1 MPKTPIRYTAPGSS
15 PGHAI
20 EFAEADARDARV
32 HWIRYNE
39 AEIEQETDAFVGDAL
54 EGLTPNKVDWL
65 HFDHVPSPSTL
76 RWLKER
82 LGIDPLTL
90 EDVHNGNQRT
100 KLERF
105 ESQSFM
111 VITVPVIQEGQ
122 VVLEQFSLFLG
133 PHWVI
138 SIWPGSPGVVEPVRD
153 RLRGG
158 GLGRLRKRAADYLFY
173 SLVDAAVD
181 SAFPVLEAMRL
192 EVEELEELLLEGP
205 SEEAL
210 DRVRRSQRNVI
221 TLRRLNLPG
230 RETFGQLTR
239 EEDSPLSAQT
249 RRYMRDVLDH
259 HMRIGDMIDSL
270 SELARSMHELYLSTL
285 SHRMN
290 DVMKLLTM
298 IATIFIPLSFFT
310 GLYGMNFN
318 TDISPWNMP
327 ELNSRYGYP
336 ILLLVL
342 VTVAGLMIWLFRRR
356 DWL

>member
-1 MPKTPIRYTAPGSS
+1 MRKAPIRYAAPGSS

-20 EFAEADARDARV
+20 ESVEADARDARV

-39 AEIEQETDAFVGDAL
+39 SEIEQEEDAFAGDVL
-54 EGLTPNKVDWL
+54 EGLAPHKVDWL
-65 HFDHVPSPSTL
+65 HFDHVPGPKTL

-82 LGIDPLTL
+82 LGLDALAL

-105 ESQSFM
+105 DSHSFL
-111 VITVPVIQEGQ
+111 VVNVPVMQDGQ

-133 PHWVI
+133 PHWII
-138 SIWPGSPGVVEPVRD
+138 SIWPGPPGVVEPVRH
-153 RLRGG
+153 RLRG
-158 GLGRLRKRAADYLFY
+158 GLGRLRKRAVDYLFY
-173 SLVDAAVD
+173 TLVDAAVD

-192 EVEELEELLLEGP
+192 EVEELEESLLEGP
-205 SEEAL
+205 SDAAL
-210 DRVRRSQRNVI
+210 DRVRRSQRNII
-221 TLRRLNLPG
+221 TLRRLNIPG
-230 RETFGQLTR
+230 RETFGQLAR
-239 EEDSPLSAQT
+239 EEDSPLTAQT

-318 TDISPWNMP
+318 TEISPWNMP

-336 ILLLVL
+336 ILLLL
-342 VTVAGLMIWLFRRR
+342 LATVAGLMIWLFRRR